1 MTAFSVLW
9 LVTRL
14 AFWLVVIG
22 FMLFVFFAAVMS
34 LRDARNRG
42 QLTAALKL
50 FGYPTLAIG
59 YTLDFMAQMT
69 LAVAIFAELPPR
81 RWFTPTWSFKVLGRT
96 FDFGWLRLPAVE
108 STVSERTKRLQLTGT
123 GWRQARAIW
132 WRTNVLGPLDTSGGH
147 S

>member
-1 MTAFSVLW
+1 MTVFDALW
-9 LVTRL
+9 LLARL
-14 AFWLVVIG
+14 SGWLVLIG
-22 FMLFVFFAAVMS
+22 FLLFVFFAAVMS

-59 YTLDFMAQMT
+59 YTLDFVAQMT
-69 LAVAIFAELPPR
+69 LAVVIFAELPPR
-81 RWFTPTWSFKVLGRT
+81 RWFTPTWSFKLIGRT
-96 FDFGWLRLPAVE
+96 FGFSWLRLPALE
-108 STVSERTKRLQLTGT
+108 PTVSERTKRLQLTGT

-132 WRTNVLGPLDTSGGH
+132 WRANVLGPLDTSGGH